1 MRQRQRIAGALLSHA
16 GFQLL
21 TPQAGT
27 LAALTVFRDPRL
39 FVAFGYPVVLP
50 VQASSA

>member
-1 MRQRQRIAGALLSHA
+1 V
-16 GFQLL
+16 L

-27 LAALTVFRDPRL
+27 LAALTIFRDPRL

-50 VQASSA
+50 AQASSA